1 MADDI
6 SGIISSAQQAQSN
19 YEKYKDKYVDAT
31 NELVNSET
39 FMKLLVAEMTNQN
52 PLEPTSNTEFISQLA
67 TFSQMEYSRTSS
79 TYAMANYASSLV
91 GKTATAS
98 KMDGKNLV
106 TKTGVVESVTKNAS
120 SNSYTVKIDGESF
133 DLSKITAVKETVK
146 DGESADSDLSG
157 IQNALGESIA
167 RASSMVGMFAS
178 VKKTEDGIT
187 TEDNGFIAS
196 IKVKDGVITAVINN
210 REYKLSD
217 ITEVTYATIIDD
229 DGGKT
234 DAPDDK
240 TDGADETP
248 DIPDNNEEE
257 TVLQMGAVIP
267 DKDIEDI
274 ADLVEEEEEGITAVQ
289 GIEG

>member
-6 SGIISSAQQAQSN
+6 SGILSSAQQAQSN

-79 TYAMANYASSLV
+79 TYAVANYASSLV

-120 SNSYTVKIDGESF
+120 SNSYTVKIDGETF
-133 DLSKITAVKETVK
+133 DLSKITAVKETAK

-196 IKVKDGVITAVINN
+196 IKVKDGVISAVINN

-229 DGGKT
+229 DGKT
-234 DAPDDK
+234 DAPDNK

-257 TVLQMGAVIP
+257 TVLQMGAIIP
-267 DKDIEDI
+267 DNQIEDI

>member
-1 MADDI
+1 MADGI
-6 SGIISSAQQAQSN
+6 SNVLSSAEQAQSN

-133 DLSKITAVKETVK
+133 DLSKITAVKESAK
-146 DGESADSDLSG
+146 DDESADSDLSG

-229 DGGKT
+229 DKSDNNGKT
-234 DAPDDK
+234 DK
-240 TDGADETP
+240 S
-248 DIPDNNEEE
+248 EEE
-257 TVLQMGAVIP
+257 TALQMGAIIP
-267 DKDIEDI
+267 DNQIEDI
-274 ADLVEEEEEGITAVQ
+274 ADLVDEEEDGIKAVE

>member
-6 SGIISSAQQAQSN
+6 SGILSSAQQAQSN

-120 SNSYTVKIDGESF
+120 SNSYTVKIDGETF

-146 DGESADSDLSG
+146 DDESTDSDLSG

-196 IKVKDGVITAVINN
+196 IKVKDGVISAVINN

-229 DGGKT
+229 DGKT
-234 DAPDDK
+234 DAPDNK

-257 TVLQMGAVIP
+257 TVLQMGAIIP
-267 DKDIEDI
+267 DNQIEDI
-274 ADLVEEEEEGITAVQ
+274 ADLVEEEEEGISAVQ

>member
-6 SGIISSAQQAQSN
+6 SGILSSAQQAQSN

-52 PLEPTSNTEFISQLA
+52 PLEPTSNTQFISQLA

-79 TYAMANYASSLV
+79 TYAVANYASSLV

-106 TKTGVVESVTKNAS
+106 TKTGIVESVTKNS
-120 SNSYTVKIDGESF
+120 SNNSYIVKIDGESF
-133 DLSKITAVKETVK
+133 DLSKITAVKETEK
-146 DGESADSDLSG
+146 GGESTDNGLSG
-157 IQNALGESIA
+157 TQNALGESIA
-167 RASSMVGMFAS
+167 RASAMVGMFAS
-178 VKKTEDGIT
+178 VKKTEDGIS

-196 IKVKDGVITAVINN
+196 IKVKDGVISAVINN

-217 ITEVTYATIIDD
+217 ITEVTYATIVDD
-229 DGGKT
+229 GKT
-234 DAPDDK
+234 DAPDNK
-240 TDGADETP
+240 TDGADGTP
-248 DIPDNNEEE
+248 NIPDNNEEE
-257 TVLQMGAVIP
+257 TVLQMGAIIP
-267 DKDIEDI
+267 DNQIEDI
-274 ADLVEEEEEGITAVQ
+274 ADLVDEEEEGITAVQ

>member
-133 DLSKITAVKETVK
+133 DLSKITAVKESAK
-146 DGESADSDLSG
+146 DDESADSDLSG

-229 DGGKT
+229 DKSDNNGKT
-234 DAPDDK
+234 DK
-240 TDGADETP
+240 S
-248 DIPDNNEEE
+248 EEE
-257 TVLQMGAVIP
+257 TALQMGAIIP
-267 DKDIEDI
+267 DNQIEDI
-274 ADLVEEEEEGITAVQ
+274 ADLVDEEEDGIKAVE

>member
-6 SGIISSAQQAQSN
+6 SGILSSAQQAQSN

-120 SNSYTVKIDGESF
+120 SNSYTVKIDGETF

-146 DGESADSDLSG
+146 DGESTDSDLSG

-229 DGGKT
+229 DGKT
-234 DAPDDK
+234 DAPDNK

-257 TVLQMGAVIP
+257 TVLQMGAIIP
-267 DKDIEDI
+267 DNQIEDI
-274 ADLVEEEEEGITAVQ
+274 ADLVEEEEEGISAVQ

>member
-146 DGESADSDLSG
+146 DGESTDSDLSG

>member
-6 SGIISSAQQAQSN
+6 SGILSSAQQAQSN

-52 PLEPTSNTEFISQLA
+52 PLEPTSNTQFISQLA

-79 TYAMANYASSLV
+79 TYAVANYASSLV

-120 SNSYTVKIDGESF
+120 NNSYIVKIDGESF
-133 DLSKITAVKETVK
+133 DLSKITAVKETEK
-146 DGESADSDLSG
+146 GGESTDNDLSG
-157 IQNALGESIA
+157 TQNALGESIA

-196 IKVKDGVITAVINN
+196 IKVKDGVISAVINN

-217 ITEVTYATIIDD
+217 ITEVTYATIVDD
-229 DGGKT
+229 GKT
-234 DAPDDK
+234 DAPDNK
-240 TDGADETP
+240 TDGADGTP
-248 DIPDNNEEE
+248 DIPDNSEEE
-257 TVLQMGAVIP
+257 TALQMGAVIP
-267 DKDIEDI
+267 DNQIEDI
-274 ADLVEEEEEGITAVQ
+274 ADLVEEEEEGITPVQ

>member
-6 SGIISSAQQAQSN
+6 SGILSSAQQAQSN

-79 TYAMANYASSLV
+79 TYAVANYASSLV

-106 TKTGVVESVTKNAS
+106 TKTGIVESVTKNS
-120 SNSYTVKIDGESF
+120 SNNSYIVKIDGESF
-133 DLSKITAVKETVK
+133 DLSKITAVKETEK
-146 DGESADSDLSG
+146 GGESTDNGLSG
-157 IQNALGESIA
+157 TQNALGESIA
-167 RASSMVGMFAS
+167 RASAMVGMFAS
-178 VKKTEDGIT
+178 VKKTEDGIS

-196 IKVKDGVITAVINN
+196 IKVKDGVISAVINN

-217 ITEVTYATIIDD
+217 ITEVTYATIVDD
-229 DGGKT
+229 GKT
-234 DAPDDK
+234 DAPDNK
-240 TDGADETP
+240 TDGADGTP
-248 DIPDNNEEE
+248 NIPDNNEEE
-257 TVLQMGAVIP
+257 TVLQMGAIIP
-267 DKDIEDI
+267 DNQIEDI
-274 ADLVEEEEEGITAVQ
+274 ADLVDEEEEGITAVQ